1 MSTSLAIKSL
11 VVVPLREIISRKR
24 SSSSSD
30 RSLSWCNVPDE
41 VLSYVGVGGF
51 SSGAAS
57 GDSKELSVTVLEVLT
72 GTPVGG

>member
-11 VVVPLREIISRKR
+11 VVVPLREIILRKR

-30 RSLSWCNVPDE
+30 RSLSWCRVPDE
-41 VLSYVGVGGF
+41 VLFSLGVGGS
-51 SSGAAS
+51 SSGAVS
-57 GDSKELSVTVLEVLT
+57 GDSKELSVTVLEELT